1 MTKFLKKKFALS
13 DEGARGLVKASVA
26 SFFVFCISMVSAI
39 LLMLICDHLILGN
52 VHETRLYVL
61 LSAITLIIMYIL
73 LAIEYEKQY
82 NETYKESAH
91 LRIDLAKKMSELPL
105 SYFSK
110 HNLSDLAQ
118 SIMADVT
125 AIEHAMSHAM
135 SKAIA
140 FVFFLPL
147 ISILM
152 LFGNWKM
159 AVASVLPT
167 IISFFLIVVAKNFSR
182 RQFNKYYVTLRENS
196 ELFQETIELSR
207 EINSFNLAEKN
218 KKALYKKMEESERIH
233 WISEMKNAYIM
244 MASGI
249 LSQVSLGITIA
260 VGAYLMGT
268 GEINLLYLIG
278 YILAAMKIKDAVDGN
293 ADFFMELYYIDSMIK
308 RISEIKNHEVFSGKE
323 TEFTNFDIALK
334 DVAFSYNEGEK
345 VISGLSF
352 TAKQGEVTAL
362 VGPSGCGKTSLL
374 RLISRLY
381 DYSGGKILM
390 GGKEIQKVS
399 TESLYKNISIVFQDV
414 TLFNTSV
421 LENIRIGRKDATD
434 EEVKE
439 AARRANCDFIERLEK
454 GFDTLIGENGAE
466 LSGGERQRLSIARAF
481 LKDAAVLILDEIAA
495 SLDVDNEK
503 KIQESLNTLIKNKTV
518 IIISHRMRSI
528 ENVDKIVVLK
538 DGKLEG
544 EGTHAELLKSSP
556 TYKNLI
562 EKTKAVEDFVY

>member
-1 MTKFLKKKFALS
+1 MTEFLKKKFALS
-13 DEGARGLVKASVA
+13 DEGARGLVKASIA
-26 SFFVFCISMVSAI
+26 SFFVFCISMCAAI
-39 LLMLICDHLILGN
+39 LLMLICDHLVLGH
-52 VHETRLYVL
+52 VHDIWLYVSLSAVTLIVMGLL
-61 LSAITLIIMYIL
+61 LSV
-73 LAIEYEKQY
+73 EYELQY

-135 SKAIA
+135 PKAIA
-140 FVFFLPL
+140 FIFFLPL

-159 AVASVLPT
+159 ALASVLPT
-167 IISFFLIVVAKNFSR
+167 IISFLLIVAAKNFSR
-182 RQFNKYYVTLRENS
+182 RQFDKYYVTLRENS
-196 ELFQETIELSR
+196 DLFQETIELSR
-207 EINSFNLAEKN
+207 EINSFNLAEKT
-218 KKALYKKMEESERIH
+218 KKALYKKMEQSEKIH
-233 WISEMKNAYIM
+233 WDSEMINGYIM

-249 LSQVSLGITIA
+249 LSHISLGITIV
-260 VGAYLMGT
+260 VGVYLIGT
-268 GEINLLYLIG
+268 GEINLLYLLG

-293 ADFFMELYYIDSMIK
+293 ADFFMELYYLDSMIK
-308 RISEIKNHEVFSGKE
+308 RISEIKNHEVLQGE
-323 TEFTNFDIALK
+323 DAAFTNFDIEVK
-334 DVAFSYNEGEK
+334 DLAFSYNEGEK
-345 VISGLSF
+345 IIEHLSF

-381 DYSGGKILM
+381 DYTGGKILM

-399 TESLYKNISIVFQDV
+399 TASLYKNISIVFQDV

-439 AARRANCDFIERLEK
+439 AARLANCDFIERLEK
-454 GFDTLIGENGAE
+454 DFDTLIGENGAE

-481 LKDAAVLILDEIAA
+481 LKDAPVLILDEIAA

-503 KIQESLNTLIKNKTV
+503 KIQESLNKLIQNKTV
-518 IIISHRMRSI
+518 IIISHRMKSI
-528 ENVDKIVVLK
+528 ENVDKIVVLNG
-538 DGKLEG
+538 GKVEG
-544 EGTHAELLKSSP
+544 EGTHTELLISSP

-562 EKTKAVEDFVY
+562 EKTQAAEEFVY

>member
-26 SFFVFCISMVSAI
+26 SFFVFCISMVPAI

-91 LRIDLAKKMSELPL
+91 LRIDLAKKMSKLPL

-135 SKAIA
+135 PKAIA

-167 IISFFLIVVAKNFSR
+167 IISFFLIVASKNFSR
-182 RQFNKYYVTLRENS
+182 RQFDKYYVTLRENS

-249 LSQVSLGITIA
+249 FSQVSLGITIA

-293 ADFFMELYYIDSMIK
+293 AEFFMELYYLDSMIK
-308 RISEIKNHEVFSGKE
+308 RISEIKNHEVFSGEE

-434 EEVKE
+434 NEVKE

-562 EKTKAVEDFVY
+562 EKTRAAEEFVY

>member
-1 MTKFLKKKFALS
+1 MTTFLKKKFALS
-13 DEGARGLVKASVA
+13 DEGASGLVKASVA
-26 SFFVFCISMVSAI
+26 SFFVFCISMVPAI

-91 LRIDLAKKMSELPL
+91 LRIDLAKKMSKLPL

-135 SKAIA
+135 PKAIA

-159 AVASVLPT
+159 ALASVLPT
-167 IISFFLIVVAKNFSR
+167 IASYLVIVASKNFSR
-182 RQFNKYYVTLRENS
+182 RQFDKYYVTLRENS

-218 KKALYKKMEESERIH
+218 KKTLYKKMEESEKIH
-233 WISEMKNAYIM
+233 WNSEIKQSFILT
-244 MASGI
+244 ASDI

-293 ADFFMELYYIDSMIK
+293 AEFFMELYNLDSMIK

-352 TAKQGEVTAL
+352 TAKQGQVTAL

-434 EEVKE
+434 NEVKE
-439 AARRANCDFIERLEK
+439 AAKKANCDFIERLEK

-528 ENVDKIVVLK
+528 ENVDKIIVLK

-562 EKTKAVEDFVY
+562 EKTKAAENFVY

>member
-26 SFFVFCISMVSAI
+26 SFFVFCISMVPAI

-135 SKAIA
+135 PKAIA
-140 FVFFLPL
+140 FVFFLPF

-167 IISFFLIVVAKNFSR
+167 IASFLLIVASKNFSR
-182 RQFNKYYVTLRENS
+182 RQFDKYYVTLRENS

-218 KKALYKKMEESERIH
+218 KEALYKKMEESERIH
-233 WISEMKNAYIM
+233 WISEIKNAYIM
-244 MASGI
+244 AASSI

-260 VGAYLMGT
+260 VGVYLMVA

-293 ADFFMELYYIDSMIK
+293 TELFMELYYLDSMIK
-308 RISEIKNHEVFSGKE
+308 RISEIKNHEVFSGEE

-434 EEVKE
+434 NEVKE

-528 ENVDKIVVLK
+528 ENVDKIIVLK

-562 EKTKAVEDFVY
+562 EKTKAAENFVY

>member
-1 MTKFLKKKFALS
+1 MTTFLKKKFALS
-13 DEGARGLVKASVA
+13 DEGASGLVKASVA
-26 SFFVFCISMVSAI
+26 SFFVFCISMVPAI

-91 LRIDLAKKMSELPL
+91 LRIDLAKKMSKLPL

-135 SKAIA
+135 PKAIA

-159 AVASVLPT
+159 ALASVLPT
-167 IISFFLIVVAKNFSR
+167 IVSYLVIVASKNFSR
-182 RQFNKYYVTLRENS
+182 RQFDKYYVTLRENS

-218 KKALYKKMEESERIH
+218 KKTLYKKMEESERIH
-233 WISEMKNAYIM
+233 WISEMKNSYIM
-244 MASGI
+244 IASGI
-249 LSQVSLGITIA
+249 FSQVSLGITIA

-293 ADFFMELYYIDSMIK
+293 AEFFMELYYLDSMIK

-334 DVAFSYNEGEK
+334 DVSFSYNEGEK

-399 TESLYKNISIVFQDV
+399 TASLYKNISIVFQDV

-434 EEVKE
+434 NEVKE
-439 AARRANCDFIERLEK
+439 AAKKANCDFIERLEK

-538 DGKLEG
+538 EGKLEG

-562 EKTKAVEDFVY
+562 EKTKAAENFVY

>member
-52 VHETRLYVL
+52 IHETRLYVL

-135 SKAIA
+135 PKAIA

-182 RQFNKYYVTLRENS
+182 RQFDKYYVTLRENS

-233 WISEMKNAYIM
+233 WISEMKNAYII

-293 ADFFMELYYIDSMIK
+293 ADLFMELYYTDSMIK

-544 EGTHAELLKSSP
+544 EGTHAELLISSP

-562 EKTKAVEDFVY
+562 EKTKAAEDFVY

>member
-135 SKAIA
+135 PKAIA

-233 WISEMKNAYIM
+233 WISEMKNAYII

-293 ADFFMELYYIDSMIK
+293 ADLFMELYYIDSMIK

-434 EEVKE
+434 NEVKE

-562 EKTKAVEDFVY
+562 EKTRAAEEFVY

>member
-135 SKAIA
+135 PKAIA

-293 ADFFMELYYIDSMIK
+293 ADLFMELYYIDSMIK

-562 EKTKAVEDFVY
+562 EKTKAAEDFVY

>member
-26 SFFVFCISMVSAI
+26 SFFVFCISMVPAI

-91 LRIDLAKKMSELPL
+91 LRIDLAKKMSKLPL

-135 SKAIA
+135 PKAIA

-182 RQFNKYYVTLRENS
+182 RQFDKYYVTLRENS

-249 LSQVSLGITIA
+249 FSQVSLGITIA

-293 ADFFMELYYIDSMIK
+293 AEFFMELYYLDSMIK
-308 RISEIKNHEVFSGKE
+308 RISEIKNHEVFSGEE

-562 EKTKAVEDFVY
+562 EKTKAAEDFVY

>member
-135 SKAIA
+135 PKAIA

-233 WISEMKNAYIM
+233 WISEMKNAYII

-293 ADFFMELYYIDSMIK
+293 ADLFMELYYIDSMIK

-434 EEVKE
+434 NEVKE
-439 AARRANCDFIERLEK
+439 AAKKANCDFIERLEK

-562 EKTKAVEDFVY
+562 EKTKAAEDFVY

>member
-26 SFFVFCISMVSAI
+26 SFFVFCISMVPAI

-91 LRIDLAKKMSELPL
+91 LRIDLAKKMSKLPL

-135 SKAIA
+135 PKAIA

-182 RQFNKYYVTLRENS
+182 RQFDKYYVTLRENS

-249 LSQVSLGITIA
+249 FSQVSLGITIA

-293 ADFFMELYYIDSMIK
+293 AEFFMELYYLDSMIK
-308 RISEIKNHEVFSGKE
+308 RISEIKNHEVFSGEE

-399 TESLYKNISIVFQDV
+399 TASLYKNISIVFQDV

-562 EKTKAVEDFVY
+562 EKTKAAEDFVY

>member
-13 DEGARGLVKASVA
+13 DEGASGLVKASVA
-26 SFFVFCISMVSAI
+26 SFFVFCISMVPAI

-82 NETYKESAH
+82 NETYKESAK
-91 LRIDLAKKMSELPL
+91 LRIDLAKKMSKLPL

-135 SKAIA
+135 PKAIA
-140 FVFFLPL
+140 FIFFLPL

-167 IISFFLIVVAKNFSR
+167 IISFFLIVASKNFSR
-182 RQFNKYYVTLRENS
+182 RQFDKYYVTLRENS

-218 KKALYKKMEESERIH
+218 KEALYKKMEESEKIH

-244 MASGI
+244 IASGI

-260 VGAYLMGT
+260 VGVYLMVT

-293 ADFFMELYYIDSMIK
+293 AELFMELYYLDSMIK
-308 RISEIKNHEVFSGKE
+308 RISEIKNHEVFSGEE

-434 EEVKE
+434 NEVKE
-439 AARRANCDFIERLEK
+439 AAKKANCDFIERLEK

-528 ENVDKIVVLK
+528 ENVDKIIVLK

-562 EKTKAVEDFVY
+562 EKTKAAENFVY

>member
-26 SFFVFCISMVSAI
+26 SFFVFCISMVPAI

-91 LRIDLAKKMSELPL
+91 LRIDLAKKMSKLPL

-135 SKAIA
+135 PKAIA

-167 IISFFLIVVAKNFSR
+167 IISFFLIVASKNFSR
-182 RQFNKYYVTLRENS
+182 RQFDKYYVTLRENS

-218 KKALYKKMEESERIH
+218 KEALYKKMEESERIH
-233 WISEMKNAYIM
+233 WISEIKNAYIM
-244 MASGI
+244 AASSI

-260 VGAYLMGT
+260 VGVYLMVA

-293 ADFFMELYYIDSMIK
+293 TELFMELYYLDSMIK
-308 RISEIKNHEVFSGKE
+308 RISEIKNHEVFSGEE

-399 TESLYKNISIVFQDV
+399 TVSLYKNISIVFQDV

-544 EGTHAELLKSSP
+544 EGTHAELLISSP

-562 EKTKAVEDFVY
+562 EKTKAAEDFVY